1 MQKLTFHLGRNIST
15 CPTPLDLRSFT
26 DIKGPWILVRFIS
39 YPLTKNVL
47 QQGYSTCYL
56 LLTRPN
62 QYAIIHVMDWGVI
75 SFGRENRSRSLQ
87 TKLWH
92 QESEELMYPWDS
104 TAYCWIYQLKKKT
117 KNKKLLLADIMDRDG
132 EKDICQINLYLLGIR
147 ECVNFFKQ

>member
-75 SFGRENRSRSLQ
+75 SFGRENRSRSLK

-104 TAYCWIYQLKKKT
+104 APYCWIYQLKKKNCFWQT
-117 KNKKLLLADIMDRDG
+117 LWTEMAKKTF
-132 EKDICQINLYLLGIR
+132 CQINRDLLGIR